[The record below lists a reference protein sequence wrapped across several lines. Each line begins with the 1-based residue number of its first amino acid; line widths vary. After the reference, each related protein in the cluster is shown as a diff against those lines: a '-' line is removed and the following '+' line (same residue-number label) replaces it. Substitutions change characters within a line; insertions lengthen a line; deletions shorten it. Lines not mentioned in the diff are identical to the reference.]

1 MSGYGNLAERRRL
14 LESRGKRL
22 VGFGI
27 VSFALGLVVTIVTYS
42 AANNAGGG
50 VYIVA
55 WGPMLYGVVSVV
67 RGAMLI
73 SKSRG

>member
-1 MSGYGNLAERRRL
+1 MSGYGNVAEQRRL
-14 LESRGKRL
+14 LERRGKRL

-27 VSFALGLVVTIVTYS
+27 AWFALGLVVTIVTYS